1 MSASVLQTTLAE
13 ARAVPASAVELV
25 VLCVVG
31 GHGGR
36 VYRGLAWGTPG
47 REE

>member
-25 VLCVVG
+25 VLEISG
-31 GHGGR
+31 GHGDGGCDSAG
-36 VYRGLAWGTPG
+36 GLAFG
-47 REE
+47 RW